1 MKATTGSECV
11 NREQQQYDYSN
22 FKLPSPSMGEGLGV
36 RVSTDKQ
43 QQWVIPEPLRLK
55 MVEVARALRRTPT
68 PTEALLWQNLR
79 SRQRGYKVRRQQP
92 IGPFVVDFYIPK
104 VRLIVEIDGLIHI
117 EQQDK
122 DREPQ
127 VLLEQLG
134 LRFVRFSTAQVEQ
147 HLAKVLYS
155 IDYIVQ
161 APLSLNGTRAG
172 GEGVK
177 EDKF

>member
-1 MKATTGSECV
+1 VSRDK
-11 NREQQQYDYSN
+11 QQQYDYSN

-55 MVEVARALRRTPT
+55 MVEVARTLRRTPT
-68 PTEALLWQNLR
+68 STEALLWQNLR

-92 IGPFVVDFYIPK
+92 IGPFVVDFYIPQ

-122 DREPQ
+122 DRERQ

-134 LRFVRFSTAQVEQ
+134 LRFLRFSTAQVEQ
-147 HLAKVLYS
+147 HLAKVFYS
-155 IDYIVQ
+155 IDHIVQ
-161 APLSLNGTRAG
+161 APLALNGREVE